1 MGVDG
6 RFVRFLRFVEAE
18 AIASTVPGAVQLLQQ
33 EDYSL
38 MDDPEHPQ
46 SVHTL
51 KERRNTFI
59 MRLYSSI
66 YVKYLWLLFLRF

>member
-46 SVHTL
+46 SIHTW
-51 KERRNTFI
+51 KE
-59 MRLYSSI
+59 
-66 YVKYLWLLFLRF
+66 